1 MNLHSY
7 LFMFV
12 ALALTCVPSTQAKTT
27 VFDSGMIQPF
37 SLVFGEDGTAYGVEY
52 EKGNRVFSIKPD
64 GKVQFI
70 AGRNTPGG
78 KKLGD
83 VAEGDGGNM
92 AGARFNG
99 MHELALHPDGKR
111 VFIADTF
118 NHRVRLLDL
127 EVGSVSTFAGTGGK
141 AGFGGDGGPA
151 SKAKF
156 DQPYTVTL
164 DSVGEK
170 LLIADLGNFRVRE
183 IDLKSGMVRTVAGNG
198 KKGMPKDGEPATS
211 QPLVSPRAACYGP
224 NGIIYI
230 ASRNGNA
237 VRKVDTMGNIHT
249 IVSKSGKKGYS
260 GDGGPAK
267 NALVNGP
274 KHLCLD
280 DAGNLIITDDVN
292 HCIRLYSP
300 KTGKIHLIAGV
311 PQKAGKQISN
321 NPLKTQLN
329 RPHGA
334 RLDAQGRLW
343 IADSM
348 NHRVLRF
355 EKMPSID

>member
-1 MNLHSY
+1 MVWNMKRKSRL
-7 LFMFV
+7 LN
-12 ALALTCVPSTQAKTT
+12 Q
-27 VFDSGMIQPF
+27 
-37 SLVFGEDGTAYGVEY
+37 
-52 EKGNRVFSIKPD
+52 
-64 GKVQFI
+64 
-70 AGRNTPGG
+70 AGRRSSVHRRTQHPWWQEIGRRCRGRWREHGRGEIQRHARTGPSPGR
-78 KKLGD
+78 K
-83 VAEGDGGNM
+83 
-92 AGARFNG
+92 ARFHRG
-99 MHELALHPDGKR
+99 Y
-111 VFIADTF
+111 F

-183 IDLKSGMVRTVAGNG
+183 IDLKSGTVRTVAGNG

-237 VRKVDTMGNIHT
+237 VRKVDAMGNIHT

-300 KTGKIHLIAGV
+300 KTGKIHLVAGV
-311 PQKAGKQISN
+311 PQKPENKSATI
-321 NPLKTQLN
+321 
-329 RPHGA
+329 
-334 RLDAQGRLW
+334 
-343 IADSM
+343 
-348 NHRVLRF
+348 
-355 EKMPSID
+355 PSKPN

>member
-12 ALALTCVPSTQAKTT
+12 ALALTCVPSIQAKTT

-37 SLVFGEDGTAYGVEY
+37 SLVFGEDGTADGVEY
-52 EKGNRVFSIKPD
+52 EMGNRVFSIKPD
-64 GKVQFI
+64 GEVQFI

-99 MHELALHPDGKR
+99 MHGWPFTRTESAFSSRILH
-111 VFIADTF
+111 
-118 NHRVRLLDL
+118 HRVRFR
-127 EVGSVSTFAGTGGK
+127 SQSRPVSRCWNRWK

-164 DSVGEK
+164 DSAGEK

-183 IDLKSGMVRTVAGNG
+183 VDLKSGMVRTVAGNG

-237 VRKVDTMGNIHT
+237 VRKVDAMGNIHT
-249 IVSKSGKKGYS
+249 IVSKSGKGYS
-260 GDGGPAK
+260 GDGGPARMP
-267 NALVNGP
+267 NGP
-274 KHLCLD
+274 
-280 DAGNLIITDDVN
+280 A
-292 HCIRLYSP
+292 S
-300 KTGKIHLIAGV
+300 ASMM
-311 PQKAGKQISN
+311 QIS
-321 NPLKTQLN
+321 
-329 RPHGA
+329 
-334 RLDAQGRLW
+334 
-343 IADSM
+343 S
-348 NHRVLRF
+348 
-355 EKMPSID
+355 S